1 MTFAPSDFLSITSLV
16 FLEGL
21 LSADNALVIA
31 LLVRH
36 LGPKQQQKALWIG
49 LAMAFGLRSIGIGLA
64 SYLIGLWWVCGLG
77 ACYLLFLTIKH
88 FISKAKGEGGLPDDV
103 QEMESHKGF
112 GITIVQ
118 IAITDLFFAIDSILV
133 AVALVPNRSK
143 IWIVYLGGFLG
154 MLLLRV
160 TAQILIGLVKKY
172 PSLDNVA
179 YLLVGW
185 AGVKLGFEALH
196 LFGLSQHQHLPSMPE
211 AVFWPVFGILVVA
224 GAVDAVRRGP
234 SAGPTIDETAMV
246 DGSAGIPVT
255 DDGAA
260 VDVPDSH

>member
-1 MTFAPSDFLSITSLV
+1 MTFAPSDLLSITSLV

-160 TAQILIGLVKKY
+160 TAQILIGLVKK
-172 PSLDNVA
+172 
-179 YLLVGW
+179 
-185 AGVKLGFEALH
+185 
-196 LFGLSQHQHLPSMPE
+196 
-211 AVFWPVFGILVVA
+211 
-224 GAVDAVRRGP
+224 
-234 SAGPTIDETAMV
+234 
-246 DGSAGIPVT
+246 
-255 DDGAA
+255 
-260 VDVPDSH
+260 